1 MENIIQTLKEINKH
15 DTLDSFD
22 HETLS
27 DIIKT
32 LEDLIYK
39 DFNITVNH
47 LELASEL
54 ADQAVMNK
62 YEDDTYRIDENG
74 DTTYTDVAQDMFN
87 DMYDYYYE
95 LIKSTQSN

>member
-1 MENIIQTLKEINKH
+1 MEKIIQALKEINKH

-27 DIIKT
+27 DIIEE
-32 LEDLIYK
+32 LEYRAS

-47 LELASEL
+47 LASEL
-54 ADQAVMNK
+54 ADQAVLNK
-62 YEDDTYRIDENG
+62 YEDETYRIDENG

-87 DMYDYYYE
+87 NMYDYYYE
-95 LIKSTQSN
+95 LIKSTQSI